1 MPLTPTFNK
10 HQNIYCTLIAK
21 AVVVLMLFVSYAQL
35 SAQSDTNTA
44 QVDTLSLGADELF
57 KIAREA
63 AFNGNRTASRKYLNK
78 VLEGSPT
85 YSDVRVFLGRT
96 YTWDDQYDNARR
108 ELGRVIEEDPSNTE
122 AYSALADVEFYDDK
136 PQIALDVVMAG
147 LKRDGT
153 DEELLYKKAKALVA
167 LERNEEAST
176 VLNLMLERNPSNDD
190 AKSLLQSIK
199 ASAIKNNIGG
209 NYNTDIFDDVFDQA
223 HYANLQYGR
232 VTNMGSLFVR
242 GNYSKRFGTTGYQGE
257 VDFYPS
263 ISKRM
268 YLYLNYGYATSSLF
282 PNHRF
287 GAELYSKLPKAF
299 EGSIGFRY
307 LLFSKSSHATLYTAT
322 LGKYYR
328 NYWFSVRTFVTPNE
342 SGVSN
347 SYIFQ
352 VRRYFADAENYVELS
367 SGFGF
372 SPDQRLQTVSNAED
386 GNIVNLRSRKI
397 GAEYQRSFGIHWRAT
412 LSYQFQ
418 QQQFLFTSNDFI
430 GINSISLT
438 ARYKF

>member
-1 MPLTPTFNK
+1 MQLKPNFNMRQTK
-10 HQNIYCTLIAK
+10 YCSFLAK
-21 AVVVLMLFVSYAQL
+21 IAVVFMLFASFAQL
-35 SAQSDTNTA
+35 SAQSDTSRSK
-44 QVDTLSLGADELF
+44 VDTLALGADELF
-57 KIAREA
+57 RIAREE
-63 AFNGNRTASRKYLNK
+63 AFNGNRTKSRLYLNK
-78 VLEGSPT
+78 VLENSPT

-136 PQIALDVVMAG
+136 PQIALDIVMAG

-153 DEELLYKKAKALVA
+153 DEILLYKKAKALVA

-176 VLNLMLERNPSNDD
+176 VLNLMLERNPSNED
-190 AKSLLQSIK
+190 ARSLLNSIK
-199 ASAIKNNIGG
+199 ASAIKNNIGS

-232 VTNMGSLFVR
+232 VTSMGSLFVR

-268 YLYLNYGYATSSLF
+268 YLYLNYGYATSTLF

-299 EGSIGFRY
+299 EGSVGFRY
-307 LLFSKSSHATLYTAT
+307 LYFSKSSHATLYTAT

-328 NYWFSVRTFVTPNE
+328 NYWFSARTFITPNE

-352 VRRYFADAENYVELS
+352 VRRYFADAENYLELS

-372 SPDQRLQTVSNAED
+372 SPDQRLQTVSDTE
-386 GNIVNLRSRKI
+386 NIINLRSRKI
-397 GAEYQRSFGIHWRAT
+397 GAEYQKSFGIHWRAT

-418 QQQFLFTSNDFI
+418 EQQFLFSSDEFI
-430 GINSISLT
+430 GINSISAT
-438 ARYKF
+438 VRYKF